1 VVRTQVTPTAAD
13 VACLRVAPP
22 VLSIKT
28 HLTHLVMYSSE
39 DGDTA
44 NRPAD
49 EPTIRELISM
59 RQVFERRAWYATLVA
74 IASLTET
81 RERNY

>member
-1 VVRTQVTPTAAD
+1 M
-13 VACLRVAPP
+13 CGSLRSAHT
-22 VLSIKT
+22 KA

-39 DGDTA
+39 DGGTA

-49 EPTIRELISM
+49 ELTIRELISM
-59 RQVFERRAWYATLVA
+59 RQVVERRAWYATLVA